1 MNLFCASERYFREK
15 ESEDLP
21 RISASIGFGWWT
33 RIFTLTEVVCV
44 RSFQRVF
51 VDDTYVSP
59 SSFASLHFNI
69 ILASLP
75 PLNGPYK
82 LFELP
87 RRTLFSKM
95 LSRTA
100 LRTCLRVPAPIAPII
115 NRSYAAA
122 ANAQPKTPSPQE
134 IKEAAAQGVRLTPEQ
149 VAEIS
154 RREQAARADNRRV
167 HGGPASTAQSILSKQ
182 EQLEDKMDELSEK
195 SLDEISEKDVGQ
207 LQSALT
213 KGRGG
218 KQVDKDS
225 IVSDLHRIAQTNEG
239 LRSGSV
245 PLGEMT
251 KEEAAELQSEEARMT
266 GTGKTEAGGVAAT
279 AQSMADRKGT

>member
-1 MNLFCASERYFREK
+1 
-15 ESEDLP
+15 
-21 RISASIGFGWWT
+21 
-33 RIFTLTEVVCV
+33 
-44 RSFQRVF
+44 
-51 VDDTYVSP
+51 
-59 SSFASLHFNI
+59 
-69 ILASLP
+69 
-75 PLNGPYK
+75 
-82 LFELP
+82 
-87 RRTLFSKM
+87 
-95 LSRTA
+95 
-100 LRTCLRVPAPIAPII
+100 
-115 NRSYAAA
+115 
-122 ANAQPKTPSPQE
+122 
-134 IKEAAAQGVRLTPEQ
+134 
-149 VAEIS
+149 
-154 RREQAARADNRRV
+154 
-167 HGGPASTAQSILSKQ
+167 
-182 EQLEDKMDELSEK
+182 MDELSEK

-239 LRSGSV
+239 LRSRSV